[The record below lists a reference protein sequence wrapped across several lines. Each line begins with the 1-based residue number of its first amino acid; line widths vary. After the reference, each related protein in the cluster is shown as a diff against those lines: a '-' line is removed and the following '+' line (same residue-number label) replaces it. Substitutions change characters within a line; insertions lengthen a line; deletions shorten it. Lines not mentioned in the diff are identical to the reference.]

1 MKKVEVKL
9 TELQRKALAKHGGGI
24 DAKLYQITF
33 GGKRLN
39 AYWPEVAV
47 GGGTENYGGYS
58 NIKWENVWL
67 VVLTKKRLN
76 EIYLNYGVR
85 PQKHLCYVARIFNGC
100 KMYMVCG
107 LNCNEYDTTYFHTK
121 KEAAK
126 FIRENF
132 TGDAKRIRLY
142 DLKRAGCGKP
152 VA

>member
-1 MKKVEVKL
+1 MKIKMCDDKNIIINFRNDLKNNKNKIKEQVNKY
-9 TELQRKALAKHGGGI
+9 I
-24 DAKLYQITF
+24 
-33 GGKRLN
+33 N

-85 PQKHLCYVARIFNGC
+85 PKTNICYVAKIFNGC

-121 KEAAK
+121 KEAAS

-142 DLKRAGCGKP
+142 DLKRA
-152 VA
+152 